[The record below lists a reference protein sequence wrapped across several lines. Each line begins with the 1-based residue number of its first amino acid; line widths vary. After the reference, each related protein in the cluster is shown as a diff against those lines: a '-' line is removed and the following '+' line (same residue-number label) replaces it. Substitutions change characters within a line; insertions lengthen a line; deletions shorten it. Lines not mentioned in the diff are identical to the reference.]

1 MEEAN
6 ASGMAASDA
15 LLLGRV
21 TYEQMAAYWPHQ
33 AGGVP
38 MVDYINSV
46 PKFVVSTTLKEPL
59 EWNNS
64 TLIKGNVAE
73 AISELK
79 RHPGKD
85 ITTLGSGA
93 LVRSLLQE
101 DLLDEL
107 RLMVH
112 PIVLGGGK
120 RLFEDADATGSLARV
135 QASPAE
141 AQDQA
146 ARRANVLNA
155 GGTSQQV
162 PAWKPADDAV
172 DECVEVGAEARV
184 GSREQTVGAG
194 PRAGDEAEN
203 LQQLLEVS
211 APALRGIGG
220 LYPTHPAQ
228 HLPVAYPQD
237 RAAKR
242 SRGLEGAEAVHGNI
256 CHSASLLLFHHCC
269 LTL

>member
-1 MEEAN
+1 M
-6 ASGMAASDA
+6 
-15 LLLGRV
+15 

-112 PIVLGGGK
+112 PVVMGGGK
-120 RLFEDADATGSLARV
+120 RLFEEGTDRKDLEV
-135 QASPAE
+135 HP
-141 AQDQA
+141 
-146 ARRANVLNA
+146 
-155 GGTSQQV
+155 GG
-162 PAWKPADDAV
+162 A
-172 DECVEVGAEARV
+172 
-184 GSREQTVGAG
+184 
-194 PRAGDEAEN
+194 RAGASGRRLDHRHRGRY
-203 LQQLLEVS
+203 
-211 APALRGIGG
+211 AP
-220 LYPTHPAQ
+220 PA
-228 HLPVAYPQD
+228 
-237 RAAKR
+237 
-242 SRGLEGAEAVHGNI
+242 
-256 CHSASLLLFHHCC
+256 
-269 LTL
+269 